1 MFDKMKELLSMQKK
15 MQEMKR
21 QLEKTVFEVSSSDG
35 MVTISMNGSQ
45 EVQSVT
51 IKDNFKD
58 IDKARFEQAVKDAF
72 NKSVKRSQEV
82 AAKQMKDVVGFNIP
96 GLT

>member
-1 MFDKMKELLSMQKK
+1 MFDKMKELFAMQKK
-15 MQEMKR
+15 MQEIKR

-35 MVTISMNGSQ
+35 LVNISMNGSQ
-45 EVQSVT
+45 EVQAVT
-51 IKDNFKD
+51 IKDNFKE
-58 IDKARFEQAVKDAF
+58 IDKARLEQSVKDAF